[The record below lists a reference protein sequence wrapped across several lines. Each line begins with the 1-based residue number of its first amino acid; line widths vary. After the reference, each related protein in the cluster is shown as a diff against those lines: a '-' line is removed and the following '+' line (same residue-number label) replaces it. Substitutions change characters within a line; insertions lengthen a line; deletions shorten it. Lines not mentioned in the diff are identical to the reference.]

1 MKQTPKFS
9 LKNVETKIIVTFLK
23 NEIGLNY
30 LYWQIVNV
38 SIYIT
43 F

>member
-23 NEIGLNY
+23 NEIGLD
-30 LYWQIVNV
+30 YWQIVNV